1 MEVRPEKKKTW
12 PETAQGVWPPR
23 WIKLPAG
30 KAKIN
35 VDATVS
41 KNSRRSA
48 SAIVARDEGGNFLGA
63 STRAVEGN
71 TDAEVVE
78 AIACREGLALASDL
92 GLQAAKTGQ

>member
-1 MEVRPEKKKTW
+1 LARDSSGSAASSVDQT
-12 PETAQGVWPPR
+12 
-23 WIKLPAG
+23 AG

-71 TDAEVVE
+71 TDAEVVQ